1 MTGSPEV
8 FAELIGR
15 NVVVDAAS
23 QYVYVGRLTRVEEQ
37 FLLLEDADVHDLRDT
52 STTRELYVLDSKR
65 HGIRANR
72 RRVWIRRD
80 ELVSISLLDDVME

>member
-1 MTGSPEV
+1 MSESAEL

-15 NVVVDAAS
+15 DVVVDVSS
-23 QYVYVGRLTRVEEQ
+23 QYVYVGRLARVEEQ

-72 RRVWIRRD
+72 RRVWVRRD
-80 ELVSISLLDDVME
+80 ELVSISLLEDVME